1 MRVDAGVHGV
11 LGIACL
17 VGLSLYV
24 LGFIDWGARGIA
36 LFTLCG
42 FVWLLVVITGIAAE
56 QRDRP
61 RRGQHHPNESEP
73 D

>member
-42 FVWLLVVITGIAAE
+42 FVWLLVVITGMAAE

-61 RRGQHHPNESEP
+61 RRTQHRSEKS
-73 D
+73 DSD

>member
-17 VGLSLYV
+17 VGLSLYA
-24 LGFIDWGARGIA
+24 LGVIDWGSRGVA
-36 LFTLCG
+36 LFALCG
-42 FVWLLVVITGIAAE
+42 FVWLLVVITGMAAE
-56 QRDRP
+56 QRERSS
-61 RRGQHHPNESEP
+61 RRHQGAEETEP

>member
-1 MRVDAGVHGV
+1 MRVDAGVHGI
-11 LGIACL
+11 LGITCL

-24 LGFIDWGARGIA
+24 LGVIDWGARGIA

-42 FVWLLVVITGIAAE
+42 FVWLLVVVSAVAVE
-56 QRDRP
+56 QRENG
-61 RRGQHHPNESEP
+61 RRQQKRREERER